1 MRDGVIVAGPSSS
14 GHHSEDD
21 SAGQWLGFLENRR
34 LFVSLFHRPVRAEP
48 KGFHG
53 NLTTF

>member
-1 MRDGVIVAGPSSS
+1 MRDGVIVAGPSSP
-14 GHHSEDD
+14 GHHFEDD

-34 LFVSLFHRPVRAEP
+34 LFVSLFHRPVRTEP
-48 KGFHG
+48 KGFPG